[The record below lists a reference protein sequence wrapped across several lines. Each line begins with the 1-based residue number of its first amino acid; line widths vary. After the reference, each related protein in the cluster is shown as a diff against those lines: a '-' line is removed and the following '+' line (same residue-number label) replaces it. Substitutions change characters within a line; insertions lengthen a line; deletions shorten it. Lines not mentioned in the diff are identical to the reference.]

1 MKTNKNKATDPLK
14 EIEILLGAGLYW
26 LNADADAEHQDP
38 KQEAEDCFLEAHQ
51 IVNSLLK
58 EKL

>member
-1 MKTNKNKATDPLK
+1 MKTNENKATDQLK

-26 LNADADAEHQDP
+26 LHADADEDHQDP
-38 KQEAEDCFLEAHQ
+38 KQEAGDCFFEAHQ

-58 EKL
+58 